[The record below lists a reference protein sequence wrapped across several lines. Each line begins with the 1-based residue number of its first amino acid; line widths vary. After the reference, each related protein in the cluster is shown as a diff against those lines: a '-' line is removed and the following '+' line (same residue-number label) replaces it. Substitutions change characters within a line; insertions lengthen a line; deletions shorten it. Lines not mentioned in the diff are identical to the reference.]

1 MDFVNVIQFVVPAL
15 VFLIFIVPLWLF
27 LHYRSKTRDQSAL
40 TEEER
45 AELESLA
52 IAAQRMGQRIE
63 TLEAILDA
71 DTPEWRNR
79 LASDR

>member
-1 MDFVNVIQFVVPAL
+1 MDFVNVIPFVVPAL

-27 LHYRSKTRDQSAL
+27 LHYRSKSREQSAL

-45 AELESLA
+45 AELQSLA

-63 TLEAILDA
+63 TLEAILDD

-79 LASDR
+79 LAADR

>member
-1 MDFVNVIQFVVPAL
+1 MDFVNAIQFVVPAL

-27 LHYRSKTRDQSAL
+27 LHYRSKTREQSAL

-71 DTPEWRNR
+71 ETPEWRNR
-79 LASDR
+79 LASDG

>member
-1 MDFVNVIQFVVPAL
+1 MDLTAIQFVIPAL
-15 VFLIFIVPLWLF
+15 IFLIFIVPLWLF
-27 LHYRSKTRDQSAL
+27 LHYRSKTREQSAL

-79 LASDR
+79 LAADR